1 MTIGSPP
8 KVSVV
13 STTYN
18 QEAYVRQTFDGFVA
32 QQTDFPVEVV
42 VIDDASTDRTP
53 QIIREYAERHPRLF
67 RPIFRSENV
76 GYKTNLMSAFSA
88 ARGEYVAWCEGDDFW
103 TDPNKLRKQVAFL
116 DAHPKTV
123 LCFHPVQVIWE
134 GGAAQDYIWP
144 PPYWRLDLTVEGLL
158 KRNFIQNNSVMYRRI
173 PPYDDVPAADACF
186 DYYLHVRH
194 AVHGEIAM
202 LTDTMAV
209 YRRHPEGMWYNLVV
223 DPATFWL
230 KQGMGHATTFDAML
244 DLFPD
249 DELRAEILGDHA
261 DRVLRQ
267 VANVPGPEGRAAL
280 LDIIAQHPRFAMLA
294 LEKRW
299 ASPEQRLRALR
310 RGLASADRVSWAA
323 LKANWRALAPVV
335 SARLRPGAAQDL

>member
-1 MTIGSPP
+1 MTAEDLP

-32 QQTDFPVEVV
+32 QETDFAVEVV

-53 QIIREYAERHPRLF
+53 TIIREYADRYPHLF

-76 GYKTNLMSAFSA
+76 GYKTNLMSAFAA
-88 ARGEYVAWCEGDDFW
+88 ARGEYVAWCEGDDYW
-103 TDPNKLRKQVAFL
+103 TDPAKLRKQVAFL

-134 GGAAQDYIWP
+134 GGAAEDYVWP
-144 PPYWRLDLTVEGLL
+144 PPFWRLDLSVEGLL

-194 AVHGEIAM
+194 AVHGDIAM
-202 LTDTMAV
+202 LPEMMAV

-230 KQGMGHATTFDAML
+230 KQGIGHAATFDAML

-249 DELRAEILGDHA
+249 DPLRSEILSEHA
-261 DRVLRQ
+261 DRVLRA
-267 VANVPGPEGRAAL
+267 VSKVPGLEGRAAL
-280 LDIIAQHPRFAMLA
+280 LEIIAHHPRFAMLA
-294 LEKRW
+294 LQKRW
-299 ASPEQRLRALR
+299 ATPRQRVRALR
-310 RGLASADRVSWAA
+310 RNVATADHLSWAA
-323 LKANWRALAPVV
+323 VKANWRALAPVI
-335 SARLRPGAAQDL
+335 SPSLGRKRHARD